1 MHERPNSPKARGM
14 SRLVKHLTATDAA
27 DFVRGVSAAPAR
39 RRIEQHLMSGCARC
53 ARTLMLYRA
62 VASTARE
69 EAQWDPPAPV
79 LERAVDMFAIPA
91 RRVEPLTRRLL
102 PKLIFDSVLQP
113 LPAGVRASNSLTRHV
128 LYRAGDFFIDLR
140 IDREHGAPR
149 VSIVGQV
156 APREAPTAGT
166 PLAAVSVLLIDRRA
180 VVARPP
186 VNAFGEFHFD
196 YDAHAQV
203 RLRILFG
210 EQTGLDLPLSR
221 LLKPASNHEN
231 AGRET

>member
-1 MHERPNSPKARGM
+1 M

-27 DFVRGVSAAPAR
+27 DFVRGVSARPVR
-39 RRIEQHLMSGCARC
+39 RRIEQHLASGCARC
-53 ARTLMLYRA
+53 TRAVALYRTI
-62 VASTARE
+62 ASTARAE
-69 EAQWDPPAPV
+69 GQCDPPSAV
-79 LERAVDMFAIPA
+79 LERAADIFSIPP
-91 RRVEPLTRRLL
+91 RRVEALTHRVIPR
-102 PKLIFDSVLQP
+102 LIFDSLRQP
-113 LPAGVRASNSLTRHV
+113 LPAGVRASHSVTRHV

-156 APREAPTAGT
+156 TPREPPQPAT
-166 PLAAVSVLLIDRRA
+166 PLDAVSVLLLDRRT

-210 EQTGLDLPLSR
+210 AHTGLDVPLSR

>member
-1 MHERPNSPKARGM
+1 
-14 SRLVKHLTATDAA
+14 
-27 DFVRGVSAAPAR
+27 
-39 RRIEQHLMSGCARC
+39 
-53 ARTLMLYRA
+53 
-62 VASTARE
+62 
-69 EAQWDPPAPV
+69 
-79 LERAVDMFAIPA
+79 
-91 RRVEPLTRRLL
+91 
-102 PKLIFDSVLQP
+102 
-113 LPAGVRASNSLTRHV
+113 VRASNSVTRHV

-156 APREAPTAGT
+156 ARRDAPGGT
-166 PLAAVSVLLIDRRA
+166 MPLAPVSVLLLDRRT
-180 VVARPP
+180 VVARAP

-203 RLRILFG
+203 RLRILVG
-210 EQTGLDLPLSR
+210 EQTGLDVPLSR

>member
-1 MHERPNSPKARGM
+1 MT
-14 SRLVKHLTATDAA
+14 RLVKHLTAADAA
-27 DFVRGVSAAPAR
+27 DFVRGVATAALR
-39 RRIEQHLMSGCARC
+39 RRIERHLASGCARC
-53 ARTLMLYRA
+53 ARAVALYRTI
-62 VASTARE
+62 ASTARQE
-69 EAQWDPPAPV
+69 PQWDPPAGV
-79 LERAVDMFAIPA
+79 LARASEIFSIPERRQVA
-91 RRVEPLTRRLL
+91 PLRRRLL
-102 PKLIFDSVLQP
+102 PRLIFDSLRQP
-113 LPAGVRASNSLTRHV
+113 LPAGVRASNSVTRHV

-156 APREAPTAGT
+156 APREAPQPNT
-166 PLAAVSVLLIDRRA
+166 PLEPVSVLLIDRRT

-203 RLRILFG
+203 RLRILLG
-210 EQTGLDLPLSR
+210 ERTGLDLPLAR
-221 LLKPASNHEN
+221 LLKSASNHEN